1 MHFFKSP
8 EMKRLFL
15 TACMIV
21 GTLNGISQVNWA
33 DSDQPNKTIE
43 WSNYSTSYI
52 GEERDSVPLLVIA
65 IPYNGI
71 YDLNDR
77 TELDMDFAGSAFRF
91 RSNLEDRYKKMF
103 TYSPGDVYFMVPG
116 IFKRNAALYE
126 FRVVKDDSTELKP
139 WSDITQFVSDDFQI
153 NALRPGFG
161 FLGGYRTGWDHY
173 IVVEL
178 RKKGTTSLTAASVV
192 YWKSSKPQLINIF
205 SANELNELLLK
216 KKRPYEA
223 VSIGSTPEKWKQKYT
238 ADQIDSLT
246 MLPKKLYLE
255 PGENSPIFVISAD
268 VYKKEALT
276 YSLTKNGKIYRP
288 AGPNEYDNNMIALKD
303 LSPGDYVLQ
312 MNYATQPQNLTA
324 YPFEIKAAWYQTI
337 IFKVISVVILAGALL
352 SVILLLKL
360 RRQQR
365 KMITEQAK
373 KEQLQLGLKTIHS
386 QLNPHF
392 IFNALSSIQGLINN
406 NDING
411 ANRYLAD
418 FGTLIR
424 HALTDSNREFIPL
437 SREIETLNTYL
448 KLEQLRFNFSYTIN
462 LDKAI
467 ETATT
472 ELPSLLLQPLVENA
486 VKHGVSS
493 NPEKGVISIAIKKEA
508 ADMKIM
514 IHDNGPGF
522 DTAKQSTGYGLKL
535 TKDRIH
541 LLNEM
546 NPDLPISM
554 QIAGN
559 AQTGTT
565 IELLFK
571 NALI

>member
-1 MHFFKSP
+1 
-8 EMKRLFL
+8 MKRLFL
-15 TACMIV
+15 ISCMIA
-21 GTLNGISQVNWA
+21 GTLTGVGQVNWA
-33 DSDQPNKTIE
+33 DSDQPNKKIR

-52 GEERDSVPLLVIA
+52 GEEKDSVPLLVIA

-71 YDLNDR
+71 YDMNDR
-77 TELDMDFAGSAFRF
+77 TEFDMDFAGSAFRF

-103 TYSPGDVYFMVPG
+103 THSPDDVYFMVPG
-116 IFKRNAALYE
+116 IFKRNADAYE
-126 FRVVKDDSTELKP
+126 FRVVKDDSTEIKP
-139 WSDITQFVSDDFQI
+139 WSDITQFVSDDFRI

-161 FLGGYRTGWDHY
+161 FLGGYRTAWDHY

-178 RKKGTTSLTAASVV
+178 RKKGATSLTAASVV
-192 YWKSSKPQLINIF
+192 YWKSSKPQLVNIF

-216 KKRPYEA
+216 KKRPYAA
-223 VSIGSTPEKWKQKYT
+223 VSVGPTPDKWKQKYT
-238 ADQIDSLT
+238 ADQMDSLT

-255 PGENSPIFVISAD
+255 PDENSPIFVVSAD
-268 VYKKEALT
+268 VFKKEALI
-276 YSLTKNGKIYRP
+276 YSLVKNGKTYRP

-303 LSPGDYVLQ
+303 LSPGNYLLQ
-312 MNYATQPQNLTA
+312 ISYAMQPEHITA
-324 YPFEIKAAWYQTI
+324 YPFEIKAAWYQTVT
-337 IFKVISVVILAGALL
+337 FKVLSVIILAGALF

-365 KMITEQAK
+365 KMIAEQAK
-373 KEQLQLGLKTIHS
+373 KEQLRLGLKTIHS

-406 NDING
+406 NDITG

-424 HALTDSNREFIPL
+424 HALTESDREFIPL
-437 SREIETLNTYL
+437 IREIETLNTYL
-448 KLEQLRFNFSYTIN
+448 KLEQLRFNFSYAIN
-462 LDKAI
+462 LDKEI

-493 NPEKGVISIAIKKEA
+493 NPEKGVISVNIIKEA
-508 ADMKIM
+508 ADMKIT
-514 IHDNGPGF
+514 IHDNGQGF
-522 DTAKQSTGYGLKL
+522 DTAKQSAGYGLKL
-535 TKDRIH
+535 TRDRIH

-554 QIAGN
+554 QISGN
-559 AQTGTT
+559 LQTGTT

-571 NALI
+571 NALR